1 MRLRCMA
8 VCCMCVCV
16 RECVFVCCV
25 VCVVLVT
32 CVLCDVRYG
41 EIEDSRNKKRGR
53 KVQVQS
59 PNTIN
64 VKQTSRTYGALRY
77 LIRIE

>member
-1 MRLRCMA
+1 VYDCVLY
-8 VCCMCVCV
+8 VCVCV
-16 RECVFVCCV
+16 CVCVFVCCV

-32 CVLCDVRYG
+32 CVLCIVCYR

-53 KVQVQS
+53 KAHVKS
-59 PNTIN
+59 PDTIN
-64 VKQTSRTYGALRY
+64 VQQISRTYGTVRY